1 MLYKIGRKICEKIT
15 IFFKRLLNFFKKKFI
30 FYIILLNI
38 NWAEPRPIIQAE
50 SSRVG
55 PTGDPTC
62 FFLGGLESS

>member
-15 IFFKRLLNFFKKKFI
+15 I
-30 FYIILLNI
+30 LNI

-50 SSRVG
+50 SSLVG